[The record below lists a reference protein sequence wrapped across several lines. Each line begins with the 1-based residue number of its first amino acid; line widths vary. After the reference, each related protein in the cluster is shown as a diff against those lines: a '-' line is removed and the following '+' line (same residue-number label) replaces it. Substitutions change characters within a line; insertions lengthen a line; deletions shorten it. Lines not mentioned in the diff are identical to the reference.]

1 MHRTQARVRR
11 RRRPRFADSTGRPRP
26 PDRSRR
32 RVTAVRPTG
41 LRTVAAAAVCP
52 SEATAACIDR
62 SPAAPPSSRSSPA
75 HMCRT
80 RPGGRACHPRIAH
93 STGCPT
99 PPDRCHLWA
108 AARLAAQSAA
118 PSTTNRGKIPALRPH
133 ADAVPRGPA
142 RPAHGRAIHGAVGRR
157 RKVCPRPSRNETM
170 RSASQAKW
178 QGARARRLERIAPQG
193 CPHDTQPAICRTSEY
208 QNRTFPQKVR
218 RSPGPY
224 PQRHFLK
231 KALWSRARHFRR
243 HSRRQ
248 RIINP
253 PPPGALGAIG
263 EGFNGSRNKRVRIA
277 ILPVE
282 RRQHRVVR

>member
-1 MHRTQARVRR
+1 MHRTQAPDRRLRR
-11 RRRPRFADSTGRPRP
+11 RRFADSTGRPRP

-32 RVTAVRPTG
+32 RVWAVRPTG

-62 SPAAPPSSRSSPA
+62 SPAAPPSSRSCPA
-75 HMCRT
+75 HTCRM

-99 PPDRCHLWA
+99 PPDRCHLSA
-108 AARLAAQSAA
+108 VRLVAQSAA
-118 PSTTNRGKIPALRPH
+118 PSTTNRGKIPAL
-133 ADAVPRGPA
+133 VPRALA
-142 RPAHGRAIHGAVGRR
+142 RPAHGRAIHGAAGTR
-157 RKVCPRPSRNETM
+157 RKVCPRPARNETM

-178 QGARARRLERIAPQG
+178 RGARARRLERIAPQG
-193 CPHDTQPAICRTSEY
+193 CPPTTLSRLFAVHQNIK
-208 QNRTFPQKVR
+208 NRTFPQKVR

-224 PQRHFLK
+224 PQRCFLK
-231 KALWSRARHFRR
+231 DAVWSRARHFRR
-243 HSRRQ
+243 HGRCQ

-263 EGFNGSRNKRVRIA
+263 AGFNGSGIS
-277 ILPVE
+277 E
-282 RRQHRVVR
+282 FG